1 MSFVPPTGLPAQT
14 GHLKL
19 ELTVT
24 YNTLLFSLSCGTPEE
39 TNDCI
44 NDILIRGKASYLLQ
58 QKNNVQM
65 GIMFLNTL
73 CSLLWF
79 LALEAVCKQ
88 VPSYDLVPLWQVVL
102 KTFGGTVYEPWIHK
116 LLLIQW
122 AVWLSE
128 CHYEGI
134 LHLLLQ
140 VNHKVCIFYFFL

>member
-1 MSFVPPTGLPAQT
+1 
-14 GHLKL
+14 
-19 ELTVT
+19 
-24 YNTLLFSLSCGTPEE
+24 
-39 TNDCI
+39 
-44 NDILIRGKASYLLQ
+44 
-58 QKNNVQM
+58 M

-102 KTFGGTVYEPWIHK
+102 KTFGSTVYEPWIHK

-140 VNHKVCIFYFFL
+140 VNQKVCIFYFFVKYVKITVLQHLSKTERHRHSNGKLRTAIITHHFVHTVYNI